1 MTGNVLLAQLYFIP
15 DSNNTKMTPAKTNVM
30 RIVCPKCKATTHKEQ
45 DDNEENKKYD
55 MHSQDDADD
64 CTQNRTTVRSK
75 RAKTNTEQTQ
85 NNSDKKVQ
93 KHQHRLKW
101 KKKWITWY

>member
-1 MTGNVLLAQLYFIP
+1 LTGNVLLAQLYFIP

-45 DDNEENKKYD
+45 DDNEEDKKYD
-55 MHSQDDADD
+55 MHSQDDADED
-64 CTQNRTTVRSK
+64 CTQNRTTVTSK

-93 KHQHRLKW
+93 KHQHRLK
-101 KKKWITWY
+101 

>member
-1 MTGNVLLAQLYFIP
+1 LTGNALLAQVYFIP

-55 MHSQDDADD
+55 MHSQD
-64 CTQNRTTVRSK
+64 RTTVRSK

-93 KHQHRLKW
+93 KHQHRLK
-101 KKKWITWY
+101 

>member
-1 MTGNVLLAQLYFIP
+1 
-15 DSNNTKMTPAKTNVM
+15 MTPAKTNVM

-85 NNSDKKVQ
+85 NNSDNMKLTLKAHINNMIQ
-93 KHQHRLKW
+93 KMQTLKD
-101 KKKWITWY
+101 I